1 MPAQL
6 SIQFEPANALYQP
19 GQRVRGSVQLA
30 AQSDLHPRG
39 VTVRAY
45 GKEATSLGM
54 NAAMNALT
62 HPFDLSFSVWS
73 PTIESDG
80 LRAGAH
86 TFPFEFA
93 LPLVLPPTFDGELTT
108 IDYRV
113 EVKVNLPMHTDL
125 HLEKPFSVSVP
136 PLVDADK
143 SIRATATSPRGLTLE
158 LNLKTSG
165 FYPDEHVSGEL
176 LVIGSGSETIKQ
188 AAIDLV
194 SREKGEAHDFVDR
207 AENVRVRAEIDPT
220 QLRSGKPFPIDIPI
234 PSDAGPS
241 FVGQHSAQTHIV
253 RVQIHPGSGRPLMT
267 EALIRIGTR

>member
-6 SIQFEPANALYQP
+6 SLQFESTSALYQP
-19 GQRVRGSVQLA
+19 GQLVRGSVRLA
-30 AQSDLHPRG
+30 AKSDLHPRG

-54 NAAMNALT
+54 NAAMNVLT
-62 HPFDLSFSVWS
+62 HPLDLSFSVWS
-73 PTIESDG
+73 PTIESDR
-80 LRAGAH
+80 LNAGEH
-86 TFPFEFA
+86 TFSFEFA

-158 LNLKTSG
+158 LDLKTSG
-165 FYPDEHVSGEL
+165 FYPEEHVSGEL
-176 LVIGSGSETIKQ
+176 LVIGSGRETIKQ
-188 AAIDLV
+188 ATIDLV

-234 PSDAGPS
+234 PADAGPS
-241 FVGQHSAQTHIV
+241 FVGQHSSQTHLV
-253 RVQIHPGSGRPLMT
+253 RVQTDPGSGRPLMAET
-267 EALIRIGTR
+267 LIRIGAR